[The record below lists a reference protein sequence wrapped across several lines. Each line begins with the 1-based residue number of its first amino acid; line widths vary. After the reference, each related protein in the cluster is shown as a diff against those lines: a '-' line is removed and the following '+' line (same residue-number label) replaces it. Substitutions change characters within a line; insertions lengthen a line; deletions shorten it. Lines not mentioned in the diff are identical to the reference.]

1 MKSMFWGVAIIVVG
15 LCVLV
20 GAIFGI
26 NIPVFKILLGLF
38 LVYMGIKVIFGAFLL
53 DFSLSAEKRSSDH
66 EAVFAKSQFS
76 YPNSKSA
83 KEYVT
88 VFGTSRLDLTNT
100 VDIQGVELETVT
112 VFGES
117 EILVKKATPLRI
129 ESNTVFAKSELPGK
143 NISAFGQFH
152 YSTPGLKESEPA
164 LKLKVT
170 SVFGSTKIVEQE

>member
-26 NIPVFKILLGLF
+26 HIPIFKILFGLF
-38 LVYMGIKVIFGAFLL
+38 LVYMGIKIIFGSFAW
-53 DFSLSAEKRSSDH
+53 DFSMRAEKRSSDH
-66 EAVFAKSQFS
+66 EAVFSQSQFD
-76 YPNSKSA
+76 YPNSKSS

-88 VFGTSRLDLTNT
+88 VFGTSRLDLTKTANL
-100 VDIQGVELETVT
+100 QGVELETVT

-117 EILVKKATPLRI
+117 EILVKKGTQMRV

-152 YSTPGLKESEPA
+152 YSTPGLKEADPA
-164 LKLKVT
+164 LSLKVT
-170 SVFGSTKIVEQE
+170 VVFGSLKIVEQE